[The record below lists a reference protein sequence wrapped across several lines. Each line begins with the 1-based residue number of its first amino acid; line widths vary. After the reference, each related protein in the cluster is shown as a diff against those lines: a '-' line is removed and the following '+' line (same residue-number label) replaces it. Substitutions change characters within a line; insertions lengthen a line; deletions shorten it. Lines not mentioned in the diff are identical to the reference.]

1 MGTQVFHTLLGVC
14 AKPTWIHRLH
24 VVTKLVVVMSLSISV
39 IMVSDVFSAIA
50 LLLLSG
56 TMLYLSRVTL
66 GTLRKY
72 VLVFI
77 GILQLIALSYTL
89 ITPLPGRYVLVDVE
103 LLRVVA
109 ERGVFVWRILITDE
123 SLKYIFILGSKFL
136 VMIFTAVLLL
146 NIVNERELI
155 WGLRSIKCPYVVAVA
170 LALVFRGISLF
181 INDFFVV
188 RDAISLRGL
197 SLEEA
202 SLPGKLR
209 TYFYMLIPLF
219 VLMIRRS
226 YEVSLALEARGLRIR
241 PGKVSTYYRMTFTMR
256 DLAVSMVFVLV
267 PVLFYLHLI
276 GSV

>member
-1 MGTQVFHTLLGVC
+1 
-14 AKPTWIHRLH
+14 
-24 VVTKLVVVMSLSISV
+24 
-39 IMVSDVFSAIA
+39 MVGDVFSAIA

-56 TMLYLSRVTL
+56 TLLYLSHVTL
-66 GTLRKY
+66 GALRKY

-276 GSV
+276 GFV